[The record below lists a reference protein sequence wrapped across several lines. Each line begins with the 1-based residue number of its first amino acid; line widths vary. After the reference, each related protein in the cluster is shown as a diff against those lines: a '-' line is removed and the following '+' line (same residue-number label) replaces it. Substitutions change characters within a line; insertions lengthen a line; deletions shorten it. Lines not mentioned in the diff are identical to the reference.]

1 MQNPVAVAD
10 PSTLAMPRLSWRRL
24 LVLATAA
31 DLVAI
36 VAVAAVLSDP
46 EAAAIGIGFG
56 VGWALLRWR
65 RGFAGRIL
73 LGLLFVDVLA
83 WMSLGAITNIRGG
96 EALGAVVVP
105 ALLTGISLT
114 GLIATV
120 ADGWLTARWA
130 PVGAA
135 ALGALAVA
143 TAAVGALAAPTVSTI
158 AADARVVSEAV
169 AFDTAALDVEAGE
182 VTVELVNRDLFWHT
196 FTIDELGVDLAVPV
210 NGDRQATFD
219 APPGTYRFYC
229 RIPGH
234 ETRMVGTLT
243 VR

>member
-1 MQNPVAVAD
+1 MQTTAVVAD
-10 PSTLAMPRLSWRRL
+10 PSTQTLPRLSWRRL
-24 LVLATAA
+24 LTLATAA
-31 DLVAI
+31 NLVAI
-36 VAVAAVLSDP
+36 LAVAAVLTDP
-46 EAAAIGIGFG
+46 EAAAIGAGFG
-56 VGWALLRWR
+56 IGWALLRWR
-65 RGFAGRIL
+65 RGLAGRIL

-105 ALLTGISLT
+105 ALLTGISVT
-114 GLIATV
+114 GLIATIAEGRV
-120 ADGWLTARWA
+120 SARWA
-130 PVGAA
+130 PGAA
-135 ALGALAVA
+135 VGLGAVIVA
-143 TAAVGALAAPTVSTI
+143 TAAIAAVAAPATAAT
-158 AADARVVSEAV
+158 AADARVVSEDV
-169 AFDTAALDVEAGE
+169 AFDRTALAVEASQ

-196 FTIDELGVDLAVPV
+196 FTIDQLGVDLAVPV

-219 APPGTYRFYC
+219 AAPGTYRFYC

>member
-1 MQNPVAVAD
+1 MQTATATAD
-10 PSTLAMPRLSWRRL
+10 PSMQALPRLPWRRL
-24 LVLATAA
+24 LTLTAA
-31 DLVAI
+31 AALVAI
-36 VAVAAVLSDP
+36 LVVAAVLSDP
-46 EAAAIGIGFG
+46 EAAAIGVGFG
-56 VGWALLRWR
+56 IGWALLRWR
-65 RGFAGRIL
+65 RGLAGRIL

-96 EALGAVVVP
+96 ETLGAVVVP
-105 ALLTGISLT
+105 ALLTGISVT

-120 ADGWLTARWA
+120 AEGRVTARWA
-130 PVGAA
+130 PGGAA
-135 ALGALAVA
+135 ALGAVIVVAA
-143 TAAVGALAAPTVSTI
+143 TAAAAVAPAAATT
-158 AADARVVSEAV
+158 AADARVVSEKV

-196 FTIDELGVDLAVPV
+196 FTVDELGVDLAVPV
-210 NGDRQATFD
+210 NGGRQATFD